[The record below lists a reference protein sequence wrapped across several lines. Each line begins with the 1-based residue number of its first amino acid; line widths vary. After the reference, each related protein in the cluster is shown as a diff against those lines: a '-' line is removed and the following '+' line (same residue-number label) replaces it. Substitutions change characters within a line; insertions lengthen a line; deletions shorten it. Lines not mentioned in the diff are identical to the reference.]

1 MTCMYQQQVDAL
13 HPTVAD
19 VLSQAN
25 NSCGHVAVITWMTL
39 QFFQL
44 SCMLSVWYFWHW
56 IECLQQITL

>member
-1 MTCMYQQQVDAL
+1 MYQQQVDAL

-39 QFFQL
+39 QFFP
-44 SCMLSVWYFWHW
+44 
-56 IECLQQITL
+56 TLLHAQRLVLLALD